1 MKKIKITLMKSLIGE
16 KEKTRETVSS
26 LGLKK
31 INSQTVREVDDSL
44 LGMIRK
50 INHLVHIE
58 EIEKT

>member
-1 MKKIKITLMKSLIGE
+1 MKSLIGE

>member
-1 MKKIKITLMKSLIGE
+1 MKKIRITLMKSLIGE

-58 EIEKT
+58 EIE

>member
-1 MKKIKITLMKSLIGE
+1 MKKIRITLMKSLIGE

-50 INHLVHIE
+50 INHLVDIE
-58 EIEKT
+58 EIG

>member
-1 MKKIKITLMKSLIGE
+1 MKKIRITLMKSLIGE
-16 KEKTRETVSS
+16 KENTRETVSS

>member
-1 MKKIKITLMKSLIGE
+1 MKKIRITLMKSLIGE

>member
-1 MKKIKITLMKSLIGE
+1 MKKIRITLMKSLIGE
-16 KEKTRETVSS
+16 KKKTRETVSS

-44 LGMIRK
+44 LGMVRK

-58 EIEKT
+58 EIE

>member
-1 MKKIKITLMKSLIGE
+1 MKKIRITLMKSLIGE

-58 EIEKT
+58 EIDKT